1 MIAARH
7 DLQPMTLPSAD
18 DIDWL
23 SGAAS
28 GGWPG
33 LSWVIAGIA
42 QTVAPEP
49 ALIAI
54 RQGST
59 AFRDHKT
66 DWRPVEH
73 RLIRFETMPGLSSAL
88 GAARL
93 GLLAGVD
100 AAFLEQAETIIAAH
114 RPIVLAE
121 VDRSGHAL
129 DRLHRLRYRAADP
142 FGQALGANDGSGLPP
157 YIVGVD
163 EEAGIT
169 LADIAEATL
178 ARVREGRRWQTLIS

>member
-1 MIAARH
+1 MVADHH
-7 DLQPMTLPSAD
+7 DLRPMTLPSAD

-33 LSWVIAGIA
+33 LSWVISGIA
-42 QTVAPEP
+42 QSLVPEP
-49 ALIAI
+49 AVIAI

-59 AFRDHKT
+59 AFPNHKT

-73 RLIRFETMPGLSSAL
+73 RLVRSDSMHGLSSAL

-100 AAFLEQAETIIAAH
+100 SAFLEQAEPSSPRTGQV
-114 RPIVLAE
+114 VLAE
-121 VDRSGHAL
+121 TDLAGEAL
-129 DRLHRLRYRAADP
+129 DQLRRLRYRAADP
-142 FGQALGANDGSGLPP
+142 FGQALGPARLGLHPSRR
-157 YIVGVD
+157 GHK
-163 EEAGIT
+163 EASIT
-169 LADIAEATL
+169 LAAIAEATL

>member
-1 MIAARH
+1 MPSTA
-7 DLQPMTLPSAD
+7 LPSLE

-42 QTVAPEP
+42 QTLTPEP
-49 ALIAI
+49 AVIAI

-59 AFRDHKT
+59 AFPVHTT
-66 DWRPVEH
+66 DWRPVED
-73 RLIRFETMPGLSSAL
+73 RLIKFESMPGLSSAL

-100 AAFLEQAETIIAAH
+100 TAFLEQAETIIATH
-114 RPIVLAE
+114 RPVVLAE
-121 VDRSGHAL
+121 ADRSGEVL
-129 DRLHRLRYRAADP
+129 DQLHRLRYRPADP

-157 YIVGVD
+157 YIVGVHD
-163 EEAGIT
+163 ETGVT
-169 LADIAEATL
+169 LFDIAAATL
-178 ARVREGRRWQTLIS
+178 ARVREGRRWQILIS